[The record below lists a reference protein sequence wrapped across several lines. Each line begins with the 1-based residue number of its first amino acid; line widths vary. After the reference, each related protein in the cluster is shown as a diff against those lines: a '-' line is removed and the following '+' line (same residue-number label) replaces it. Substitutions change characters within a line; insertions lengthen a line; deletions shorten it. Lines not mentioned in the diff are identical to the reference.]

1 MTSGGDAGAGCGGAA
16 EAIYGSRDSN
26 NEIISRMGYAYRL
39 TGIAALKTLGDDI
52 FGGTWGG
59 EMMGFGANGPGRA
72 RLTKERLTV
81 RAFA

>member
-1 MTSGGDAGAGCGGAA
+1 
-16 EAIYGSRDSN
+16 
-26 NEIISRMGYAYRL
+26 MGYAYRL

-59 EMMGFGANGPGRA
+59 EMMGFGANGTGRA